1 MRAKWAVWV
10 WLRPDG
16 SPFYVGRG
24 ITGRNGQH
32 PAERVWNHR
41 KKRDSELNVYLRNTF
56 AEEPIRSNSI
66 PDFIIDRVAATVIW
80 EMLREEYER
89 DGIKLLSPRV
99 IDRPLSTY
107 NAGFKPRRGVIAPDG
122 TFYASVRQ
130 AARAVGLTPAAITLH
145 CQRGKTWRYAD
156 SAGK

>member
-24 ITGRNGQH
+24 MVRNGQH

-41 KKRDSELNVYLRNTF
+41 KKRDSELNVFLRNTF
-56 AEEPIRSNSI
+56 TDEPARSDSI
-66 PDFIIDRVAATVIW
+66 PDFIVDRVVATVLW

-89 DGIKLLSPRV
+89 KRIQLLSPRV
-99 IDRPLSTY
+99 TDRPLSTY
-107 NAGFKPRRGVIAPDG
+107 NAGFKSRRAVIAPDG
-122 TFYASVRQ
+122 TRYASVRQ
-130 AARAVGLTPAAITLH
+130 AARAVGRTPAAVTLH
-145 CQRGKTWRYAD
+145 CQRGRAWRYAD
-156 SAGK
+156 DAGG